1 MAIKIPA
8 HCRGITAGA
17 LRHVKETGH
26 TTAGKDGGFWDVRT
40 VSNNMANVKGYTGKT
55 EPLGMYMTQLDE
67 AQKTLNS
74 TAEAVSESAR
84 RMVKTA
90 EDASLSL
97 VESSRKMRD
106 ATEKL
111 SAQMQKFNSIFS
123 SAKFAEQAEAA
134 TKLADALERLSALER
149 TGALQKMMAA
159 MK

>member
-8 HCRGITAGA
+8 HCREMTAGA
-17 LRHVKETGH
+17 LRQVKETGH

-40 VSNNMANVKGYTGKT
+40 VSNNMANVRGYTAKT

-67 AQKTLNS
+67 AQKTINS
-74 TAEAVSESAR
+74 TADSVSESAR

-134 TKLADALERLSALER
+134 TKLADALERLAALER

>member
-1 MAIKIPA
+1 
-8 HCRGITAGA
+8 
-17 LRHVKETGH
+17 
-26 TTAGKDGGFWDVRT
+26 
-40 VSNNMANVKGYTGKT
+40 
-55 EPLGMYMTQLDE
+55 MTQLDE
-67 AQKTLNS
+67 AQKTINS
-74 TAEAVSESAR
+74 TADAVSESAR

-134 TKLADALERLSALER
+134 TKLADALERLAALER

>member
-17 LRHVKETGH
+17 LRHIKETGY

-40 VSNNMANVKGYTGKT
+40 VSNNMANVRGYTAKT

-67 AQKTLNS
+67 AQKTINS
-74 TAEAVSESAR
+74 TADSVSESAR

-134 TKLADALERLSALER
+134 TKLADALERLAALER